1 MIKALQI
8 FAILSTIG
16 VVSCG
21 IFPEEEQY
29 DADGVCINS
38 DNCTATTTEI
48 IPVWDRISLD
58 KL

>member
-1 MIKALQI
+1 MLNLLKTFI
-8 FAILSTIG
+8 
-16 VVSCG
+16 VVTTLGAVACG

-38 DNCTATTTEI
+38 DNCTATTTDV
-48 IPVWDRISLD
+48 IPVWDRIPLD